1 MMDIKDLN
9 KTQVVMLCLL
19 CSFVTSIATGIVTV
33 SLMDQAP
40 LGVTNTINR
49 IVERTVEKVTT
60 PTIIG
65 GKNTVKETTVVVKD
79 EDLVTKSIES
89 MKNSVVAVRS
99 RAIGTDGVVT
109 NTFLGWGTVLS
120 SDGLILT
127 DASILGGGVNFGIQT
142 EDGKIFDVKVAR
154 VNENTDVALLALDK
168 NAIKDNK
175 DLANYVFVPAKIA
188 DTNNLQLGQNLVA
201 FGGRGSKK
209 AITIGVISSLALSDI
224 KGESA
229 SSTPK
234 KRVVS
239 IDATVVPSLGITGGP
254 LINSFGEVVG
264 FSTLSGLGDR
274 VASYVPISYAKDEQA
289 FIK

>member
-1 MMDIKDLN
+1 M
-9 KTQVVMLCLL
+9 
-19 CSFVTSIATGIVTV
+19 
-33 SLMDQAP
+33 
-40 LGVTNTINR
+40 
-49 IVERTVEKVTT
+49 
-60 PTIIG
+60 
-65 GKNTVKETTVVVKD
+65 
-79 EDLVTKSIES
+79 
-89 MKNSVVAVRS
+89 
-99 RAIGTDGVVT
+99 VT